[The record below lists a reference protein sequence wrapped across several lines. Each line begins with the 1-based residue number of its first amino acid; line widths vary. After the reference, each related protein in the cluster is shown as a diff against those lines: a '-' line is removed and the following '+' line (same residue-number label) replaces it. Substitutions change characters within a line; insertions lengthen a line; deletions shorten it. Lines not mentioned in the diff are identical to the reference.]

1 MTPRERVRAALSHV
15 QPDFT
20 PCDYYATP
28 EIHTALAGHFGL
40 ATPAPRR

>member
-1 MTPRERVRAALSHV
+1 MTPRERVRAALNHE

-28 EIHTALAGHFGL
+28 EIHGVGCGISG
-40 ATPAPRR
+40 